1 MKKTYKWEICKSKS
15 ILQSIIQ
22 LIHETFPKHVLNYE
36 NDASL
41 PPFFMYLAFHSV
53 HAPIQVPLKY
63 LEMYNHLNETK
74 SEKRRKMMAMVTAL
88 DDNVGKIVQHLKK
101 RDLFDNTIFLFT
113 SDVSSFYNYLY
124 RI

>member
-1 MKKTYKWEICKSKS
+1 M
-15 ILQSIIQ
+15 IQ
-22 LIHETFPKHVLNYE
+22 LIHETFLKHVLNYE
-36 NDASL
+36 NDVSL

-53 HAPIQVPLKY
+53 HAPIQVLY
-63 LEMYNHLNETK
+63 LEMYNHLNKTK

-113 SDVSSFYNYLY
+113 SDVSSFYNHL
-124 RI
+124 

>member
-1 MKKTYKWEICKSKS
+1 
-15 ILQSIIQ
+15 
-22 LIHETFPKHVLNYE
+22 
-36 NDASL
+36 
-41 PPFFMYLAFHSV
+41 MYLAFHSV

-74 SEKRRKMMAMVTAL
+74 SETRRKMMAMVTAL

-113 SDVSSFYNYLY
+113 SDVSFFLQLLVQDMKKRMAILTYYSKIWGSFFSQHIVYYLKLY
-124 RI
+124 FFIIFAKDFIPS